1 MAFVT
6 INDQHL
12 KDIAEAIREK
22 NGTDKRYKPREMG
35 LAIESLPTGNNGENL
50 LQGTLKGD
58 YYNSRVTYLAAGFE
72 YQHFGPGQDVENP
85 INTELTSITFPNV
98 RTIEEGFVFGGDAI
112 EKVDLGSATNIG
124 GRVEFGDNLTA
135 VVLRSGHV
143 CEFGVDHSDTT
154 GHRMPFGVSPIL
166 PMNKTVTER
175 GYIYV
180 PDALREEYEAKY
192 ADMWQVFNVSES
204 RKDNFMYKF
213 RSIEE
218 WPDICHNP
226 DFV

>member
-1 MAFVT
+1 
-6 INDQHL
+6 
-12 KDIAEAIREK
+12 
-22 NGTDKRYKPREMG
+22 
-35 LAIESLPTGNNGENL
+35 
-50 LQGTLKGD
+50 
-58 YYNSRVTYLAAGFE
+58 
-72 YQHFGPGQDVENP
+72 
-85 INTELTSITFPNV
+85 
-98 RTIEEGFVFGGDAI
+98 
-112 EKVDLGSATNIG
+112 
-124 GRVEFGDNLTA
+124 
-135 VVLRSGHV
+135 
-143 CEFGVDHSDTT
+143 
-154 GHRMPFGVSPIL
+154 
-166 PMNKTVTER
+166 MNKTVTER